1 MYIPKTQMTL
11 VLVGKGMFQRVGSA
25 RSLKIWQFDETW
37 NLIKFCKR
45 VQKDM
50 ETYAMYLLYLADKKA
65 AENLARR
72 DFTVTISD
80 KDLFAFPASFTL
92 FLRKL
97 VFTWPLPPRKQIQF
111 MPYPWDPCGYMLNH
125 WKVCGMDSNR
135 SLAFNIWPPWWSS
148 LPAAGRC
155 DSLLLR
161 IVVGLRLALSLSN
174 NACGFEP
181 LALPANHADAVHSH
195 LSPCFLA
202 FSAFSALAVS
212 ACPAWTTSMLDC
224 ICNIFLC
231 QQSGQHQAS
240 MRSLSCLN
248 GGEMRLA
255 ASIRIH
261 DIKTKLVWLERQ
273 TERCFWHKEAWSLK
287 KANAC
292 MIKWNSKFQW
302 WGQSILNQ

>member
-37 NLIKFCKR
+37 NLLKFCKR
-45 VQKDM
+45 VQKNE

-72 DFTVTISD
+72 DFTFTISD

-97 VFTWPLPPRKQIQF
+97 VFTLPLPPRKQIQF

-155 DSLLLR
+155 EFASASHCSWLAPCAEPVKQCLWFRTLCASCQPCR
-161 IVVGLRLALSLSN
+161 CCPFSFISMFPGL
-174 NACGFEP
+174 
-181 LALPANHADAVHSH
+181 
-195 LSPCFLA
+195 
-202 FSAFSALAVS
+202 
-212 ACPAWTTSMLDC
+212 
-224 ICNIFLC
+224 
-231 QQSGQHQAS
+231 
-240 MRSLSCLN
+240 
-248 GGEMRLA
+248 
-255 ASIRIH
+255 
-261 DIKTKLVWLERQ
+261 
-273 TERCFWHKEAWSLK
+273 
-287 KANAC
+287 
-292 MIKWNSKFQW
+292 
-302 WGQSILNQ
+302 